1 MLEHAHALMQDAYNA
16 NAAGADSVDDDVGAD
31 QISQVCRWQV
41 LAAMAKLWIMA
52 DRGQRIINLIA
63 INQQLVCAPSFAGIA
78 KYVDKVLPRF
88 WGKFK

>member
-1 MLEHAHALMQDAYNA
+1 MQDANNA
-16 NAAGADSVDDDVGAD
+16 NVVGADSVDDDVGTN
-31 QISQVCRWQV
+31 QVSQVRRRQV

-52 DRGQRIINLIA
+52 DRGQRIVNFISINK
-63 INQQLVCAPSFAGIA
+63 QLVCAPSFAGIA